1 MPRQYQ
7 VNGMNRLVNR
17 LMARLIR
24 WDIAPAGTYLLTVKG
39 RKTGNKYSAPV
50 ILIERDGRCWLVS
63 PYGEVNWVK
72 NARAAGEVTISRGK
86 VSKTLKIQECSPQ
99 ESAPILKEYLSKES
113 IVRPYFDVQPDD
125 PLESFETEASQH
137 PVFLLE
143 KKQVVVQSA
152 YRTRGF

>member
-72 NARAAGEVTISRGK
+72 NTRTAGEVTISRGK
-86 VSKTLKIQECSPQ
+86 VSETLKIQECSPK
-99 ESAPILKEYLSKES
+99 ESAPILKEYITKEG
-113 IVRPYFDVQPDD
+113 IVRPYFDAK
-125 PLESFETEASQH
+125 LEDSLEVFETEAPNH

-143 KKQVVVQSA
+143 QK
-152 YRTRGF
+152 